1 MDQHLTS
8 LEIASCVVVGS
19 AGSDL
24 GVASSGPAADPVAG
38 LERVVVRALRRPPCL
53 VSFSGGHDSSLV
65 LAAAVRAARR
75 ERLPAPIPVT
85 WRIRDAPAA
94 EESAWQ
100 HAVVRALRITDWI
113 RLPAGDDL
121 DFVGPVASEVLRRH
135 GLLHPANAYFHAPLL
150 KEAAGGTLLTGVGGD
165 QVLGRLRRPRRP
177 SWWPG
182 RAGAA
187 LEFGWL
193 RPAAA
198 RRIHHGLRREYRAR
212 PVRYE
217 SRPAW
222 AWSRRDLELTRLSL
236 ALLGRD
242 TGTDV
247 VHPLLDP
254 EFLRAIC
261 GSRVSPESAGGRAGL
276 LGQVFGGSYP
286 DAVLRP
292 RPKARFTEV
301 FWRRHTGRCWPDGTA
316 ADWTHRW
323 STAPG
328 CAWSGIARS
337 RTCAPPCWSSKSGW
351 PARPRSWAAAEVK
364 DQGVAVPKPAESARS
379 RHEQTAPSGS
389 G

>member
-1 MDQHLTS
+1 MDQRLTP

-19 AGSDL
+19 AGSDR
-24 GVASSGPAADPVAG
+24 GVAWSGPTADPVTE
-38 LERVVVRALRRPPCL
+38 LERVAVRALLRPPCL

-65 LAAAVRAARR
+65 LAAAARAAWR
-75 ERLPAPIPVT
+75 ERLPAPVPVT
-85 WRIRDAPAA
+85 WRVRDAPAA

-100 HAVVRALRITDWI
+100 EAVVRALPVTDWI

-121 DFVGPVASEVLRRH
+121 DFVGPVATDVLRRH

-150 KEAAGGTLLTGVGGD
+150 AEAAGGTLLTGVGGD

-177 SWWPG
+177 SWWPS
-182 RAGAA
+182 RAGAV
-187 LEFGWL
+187 LPFGWL

-198 RRIHHGLRREYRAR
+198 RRVRHGLRREYRAR
-212 PVRYE
+212 PVRYK

-242 TGTDV
+242 TDTDV

-261 GSRVSPESAGGRAGL
+261 GLRISPESVGGRAGL

-301 FWRRHTGRCWPDGTA
+301 FWRRHTRALLAGWDGSGLDPSVVDHARLRLEWDRPQPDLGTA
-316 ADWTHRW
+316 MLVQQVWLGGAVPPAD
-323 STAPG
+323 G
-328 CAWSGIARS
+328 
-337 RTCAPPCWSSKSGW
+337 
-351 PARPRSWAAAEVK
+351 PAR
-364 DQGVAVPKPAESARS
+364 
-379 RHEQTAPSGS
+379 
-389 G
+389 

>member
-1 MDQHLTS
+1 MDQRLTS

-24 GVASSGPAADPVAG
+24 GVAWSEPAADPVTG

-65 LAAAVRAARR
+65 LAAAARAARR
-75 ERLPAPIPVT
+75 ERLPAPVPVT
-85 WRIRDAPAA
+85 WRVRDAPAA

-100 HAVVRALRITDWI
+100 EAVVRALRITDWI

-121 DFVGPVASEVLRRH
+121 DFVGPVATDVLRRH

-150 KEAAGGTLLTGVGGD
+150 KEATGGTLLTGLGGD

-182 RAGAA
+182 RADAVRA
-187 LEFGWL
+187 FGWL
-193 RPAAA
+193 RPVAA
-198 RRIHHGLRREYRAR
+198 RRVRHGLRREYRAR

-217 SRPAW
+217 GRPAW

-242 TGTDV
+242 TDTNV

-254 EFLRAIC
+254 EFMRALC

-276 LGQVFGGSYP
+276 LGQVFGDSYP

-301 FWRRHTGRCWPDGTA
+301 FWRRHTRALLAGWDGSGLDPSVVDCTRLRLEWDRPQPDLCTA
-316 ADWTHRW
+316 MLVQQLWLA
-323 STAPG
+323 S
-328 CAWSGIARS
+328 
-337 RTCAPPCWSSKSGW
+337 
-351 PARPRSWAAAEVK
+351 
-364 DQGVAVPKPAESARS
+364 AVPLVG
-379 RHEQTAPSGS
+379 GS
-389 G
+389 PR

>member
-1 MDQHLTS
+1 MDQQLTS
-8 LEIASCVVVGS
+8 LEIASCVVVGP
-19 AGSDL
+19 AQSDL
-24 GVASSGPAADPVAG
+24 GVAGSGPAADPVAE
-38 LERVVVRALRRPPCL
+38 LERAVVCALRRPPCL

-65 LAAAVRAARR
+65 LAAAARAARR
-75 ERLPAPIPVT
+75 ERLPAPVPVT
-85 WRIRDAPAA
+85 WRVRDAPAA

-100 HAVVRALRITDWI
+100 EAVVRALRVTDWI

-121 DFVGPVASEVLRRH
+121 DFVGPVATDVLRRH

-177 SWWPG
+177 SWCPR
-182 RAGAA
+182 RAGAGA
-187 LEFGWL
+187 GFSWL

-198 RRIHHGLRREYRAR
+198 RRVRYGLRRENRAR

-261 GSRVSPESAGGRAGL
+261 GSRVSPESAGGRASL
-276 LGQVFGGSYP
+276 LGQVFGGCYP
-286 DAVLRP
+286 HEVLRP

-301 FWRRHTGRCWPDGTA
+301 FWRRHTRA
-316 ADWTHRW
+316 LLA
-323 STAPG
+323 
-328 CAWSGIARS
+328 
-337 RTCAPPCWSSKSGW
+337 GW
-351 PARPRSWAAAEVK
+351 
-364 DQGVAVPKPAESARS
+364 D
-379 RHEQTAPSGS
+379 GS
-389 G
+389 GLDPSVVDRTRLRLEWDRPQPDLCTAMLVQQVWLAGAVTLAGGPPR